1 MNARG
6 PTVPPIPAGS
16 GGDQLVATINDRL
29 RRLQAAT
36 SAVTLP
42 GRATSA
48 AAPAELVLAV
58 PGVLGVTSSAAP
70 LVSLAAVAQ
79 PRKILALVKTA
90 PAGAALTVQVL
101 AGGSQVGLVTIA
113 AGSTSASMTGG
124 TVIPPDTV
132 ITLAITSVGTTFPG
146 ADLTVM
152 LRF

>member
-1 MNARG
+1 MNTKG
-6 PTVPPIPAGS
+6 PTVPPIPGGS
-16 GGDQLVATINDRL
+16 AGDQLVATINDRL

-42 GRATSA
+42 GRATV

-79 PRKILALVKTA
+79 PRKIVALVKTA

-113 AGSTSASMTGG
+113 AGSTSASMMGG
-124 TVIPPDTV
+124 TAIQPDAV

-152 LRF
+152 VRF